1 VTVLNYDKMA
11 GEYARHRRAY
21 PGMVEHIVDYAKIGP
36 ESTVLEVGCGTANHV
51 AGVQAATGARCY
63 GVDPSREML
72 DVAATQPATLD
83 LRQGTAEELD
93 FPAETF
99 DLVLSVDVIHY
110 VREPRRYF
118 ARAFEL
124 LKPGGYLLTAT
135 DSEWVIR
142 NRTPMAQYFPGTID
156 VEMARMH
163 PIPAL
168 TDALTEVGFRE
179 PYEHLIESE
188 YPVTDAKRFE
198 DKSFSSLHLISDEEF
213 ASGLARLKADLAKGP
228 ITGILRS
235 TALWARRPA

>member
-1 VTVLNYDKMA
+1 MTALNYDNLA

-21 PGMVEHIVDYAKIGP
+21 PGMVEHIVEHATIGP
-36 ESTVLEVGCGTANHV
+36 DSTVLEVGCGTANHV
-51 AGVQAATGARCY
+51 TGVQRATGARCF

-72 DVAATQPATLD
+72 DIAATQPATLD

-93 FPAETF
+93 FPPETF
-99 DLVLSVDVIHY
+99 DLVLSVDMIHY

-124 LKPGGYLLTAT
+124 LKPGGYLMTAT
-135 DSEWVIR
+135 DSEWAIR
-142 NRTPMAQYFPGTID
+142 NRTPMAQYFPGTVD
-156 VEMARMH
+156 VELARFH

-168 TDALTEVGFRE
+168 ADALADVGFVE
-179 PYEHLIESE
+179 PFEQDFESE
-188 YPVTDAKRFE
+188 YEVSDAKRFE

-213 ASGLARLKADLAKGP
+213 ASGLARLRADLAAGP

-235 TALWARRPA
+235 TALWGRRPA